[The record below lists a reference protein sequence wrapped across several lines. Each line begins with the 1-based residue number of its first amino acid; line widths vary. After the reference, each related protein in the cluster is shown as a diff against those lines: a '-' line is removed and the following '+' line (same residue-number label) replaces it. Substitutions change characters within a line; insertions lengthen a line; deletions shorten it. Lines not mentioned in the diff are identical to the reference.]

1 MDLGLQGK
9 VALVTGGARDVG
21 REVTLG
27 LAGEGA
33 RVAVN
38 YNHSTK
44 QAEAV
49 VEEIEAGGGMARAYQ
64 CDVADYPAVQ
74 AMVGHIVE
82 DLGGIDVLVNNAGF
96 VIPGLF
102 TETKPDDWKPQ
113 VDVGLYGVIHCCHAV
128 APHMIKQKSGRIV
141 NVTGDSARVGEK
153 YLSVTAA
160 SRGGVLSLT
169 KSLAREFGPS
179 GITVNCVALGLVATS
194 HIDQAWLEEN
204 YDKIVR
210 QYPLGRIGKA
220 SDVAPAIA
228 FLASEEASWI
238 TGQILSINGGY
249 AMVG

>member
-9 VALVTGGARDVG
+9 VALVTGGGRDVG
-21 REVTLG
+21 REVALG
-27 LAGEGA
+27 LAAEGA
-33 RVAVN
+33 KVAVN
-38 YNHSTK
+38 YSRSAK
-44 QAEAV
+44 EAEAV
-49 VEEIEAGGGMARAYQ
+49 VHEIEGGGGVARAYQ
-64 CDVADYPAVQ
+64 CDVADYAGVQ
-74 AMVGHIVE
+74 AMVTSIVK

-96 VIPGLF
+96 AISRLF
-102 TETKPDDWKPQ
+102 TETEPDDWKRQ
-113 VDVGLYGVIHCCHAV
+113 VDVGLYGVIHCCHAA
-128 APHMIKQKSGRIV
+128 APHMIEQKSGRIV

-153 YLSVTAA
+153 YLSVAAA

-179 GITVNCVALGLVATS
+179 GITVNCVAFGLVATS
-194 HIDQAWLEEN
+194 HIDQAWLEKN

-220 SDVAPAIA
+220 SDIAPAIA

>member
-1 MDLGLQGK
+1 MDLGLKGK
-9 VALVTGGARDVG
+9 VVLVTGGGRDVG
-21 REVTLG
+21 KAVSLALG
-27 LAGEGA
+27 AEGA

-38 YNHSTK
+38 YRKS
-44 QAEAV
+44 ADEADAV
-49 VEEIEAGGGMARAYQ
+49 VKEIEAAGGEARAYR
-64 CDVADYPAVQ
+64 CDVSDYPGVQ
-74 AMVGHIVE
+74 AMVDAIVK
-82 DLGGIDVLVNNAGF
+82 DMGRIDILVNNAGF
-96 VIPGLF
+96 VIPRLF
-102 TETKPDDWKPQ
+102 TETKPEDWKAQ

-128 APHMIKQKSGRIV
+128 APHMIAQKSGRIV

-169 KSLAREFGPS
+169 KSLARELGPS
-179 GITVNCVALGLVATS
+179 NINVNCVAFGLVETD
-194 HIDQAWLEEN
+194 HTDQAFLKKN

-220 SDVAPAIA
+220 GDIAPMIT
-228 FLASEEASWI
+228 FLASESASWI

>member
-1 MDLGLQGK
+1 MDLGLKGK
-9 VALVTGGARDVG
+9 VALVTGGGRDVG
-21 REVTLG
+21 KAVS
-27 LAGEGA
+27 LALAAEGA

-38 YNHSTK
+38 YRKSADE
-44 QAEAV
+44 AEAV
-49 VEEIEAGGGMARAYQ
+49 VKEIEAAGGEARAYQ
-64 CDVADYPAVQ
+64 CDVSDYPGVQ
-74 AMVGHIVE
+74 AMVDAIVK
-82 DLGGIDVLVNNAGF
+82 DMGRIDILVNNAGF
-96 VIPGLF
+96 VIPRLF
-102 TETKPDDWKPQ
+102 TETKPEDWKAQ

-128 APHMIKQKSGRIV
+128 APHMIAQKSGRIV

-169 KSLAREFGPS
+169 KSLARELGPS
-179 GITVNCVALGLVATS
+179 NINVNCVAFGLVETD
-194 HIDQAWLEEN
+194 HTDQAFLKKN

-220 SDVAPAIA
+220 GDIAPMIT
-228 FLASEEASWI
+228 FLASESASWI